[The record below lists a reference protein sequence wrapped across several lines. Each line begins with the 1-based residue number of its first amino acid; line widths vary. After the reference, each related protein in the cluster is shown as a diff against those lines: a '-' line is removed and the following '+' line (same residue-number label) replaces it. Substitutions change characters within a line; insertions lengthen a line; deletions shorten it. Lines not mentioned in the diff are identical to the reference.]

1 MLRGFK
7 SIRVVLLK
15 QEEKK
20 KYITYLACCGPTFPT
35 SWAELAVIWKSAIA
49 PDSIP
54 NESLHFPEIKKKGF
68 GLVYDFKNITRAP
81 S

>member
-7 SIRVVLLK
+7 SIRVVLFNMK
-15 QEEKK
+15 QITKK
-20 KYITYLACCGPTFPT
+20 KTYLACCGPTFPT

-54 NESLHFPEIKKKGF
+54 NESLHFPEK
-68 GLVYDFKNITRAP
+68 
-81 S
+81 

>member
-7 SIRVVLLK
+7 SIRVVLLN
-15 QEEKK
+15 QESYKT
-20 KYITYLACCGPTFPT
+20 IAYLACCGPTFPT

-54 NESLHFPEIKKKGF
+54 NESLHFPEI
-68 GLVYDFKNITRAP
+68 
-81 S
+81 